1 MKPSSISFLC
11 SLITTLAAAAPR
23 RINHISSFI
32 PPSNP
37 RQRVVKIKPADPL
50 LIRGGQQKGV
60 TSTTSHHA
68 IFESASP
75 FIQYNSILASIN
87 LVGLGI
93 SLLFPRVQYHLD
105 LLGTGAF
112 GLASVFCVFN
122 GISDLPLRVQ
132 ISSIAVILWSV
143 KLASFLFF
151 RACKVKTDTRL
162 DGLLSTVSGTSEL
175 LM

>member
-1 MKPSSISFLC
+1 M
-11 SLITTLAAAAPR
+11 
-23 RINHISSFI
+23 
-32 PPSNP
+32 
-37 RQRVVKIKPADPL
+37 
-50 LIRGGQQKGV
+50 
-60 TSTTSHHA
+60 
-68 IFESASP
+68 
-75 FIQYNSILASIN
+75 
-87 LVGLGI
+87 
-93 SLLFPRVQYHLD
+93 QYHLD

>member
-87 LVGLGI
+87 LVGL
-93 SLLFPRVQYHLD
+93 
-105 LLGTGAF
+105 
-112 GLASVFCVFN
+112 
-122 GISDLPLRVQ
+122 DLPLRVQ